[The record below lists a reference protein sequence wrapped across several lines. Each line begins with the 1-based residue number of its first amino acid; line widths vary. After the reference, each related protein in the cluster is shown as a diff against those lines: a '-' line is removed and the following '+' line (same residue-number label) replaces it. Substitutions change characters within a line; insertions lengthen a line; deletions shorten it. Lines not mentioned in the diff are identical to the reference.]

1 MRLADRVL
9 PNRGARRARSG
20 GSGKVALDPR
30 LASRLLRWYMRHRR
44 ALPWRRTR
52 DPYRVWVA
60 EVMLQQTRVET
71 VVPYYL
77 RFLQAFPDVRA
88 LASAR
93 QQDVLQAWA
102 GLGYY
107 ARARNLLRAAR
118 KIVRTGHLPT
128 TAAGWRRLP
137 GIGPYTAAAVAS
149 IAFGQDVVALDGNV
163 LRVGVRLL
171 GLQKPSTAPAV
182 RRSVEEALR
191 AVLPPGRAGEFN
203 QALMDLGATT
213 CLPSNPKC
221 GVCPVR
227 PFCAAHALG
236 LAGELPRRPPPR
248 PRPRR
253 RFVAALVRDRRGRVL
268 LVRQPS
274 EGVWGGLWTFPY
286 VEAPS
291 WPRARPALRRLVG
304 VRLERDGTCWSFE
317 HAFTHFRAHFRV
329 HVARPDSSPRRG
341 RFVPPEQP
349 GLPVPAPVRR
359 LLARLGQER
368 QQRE

>member
-1 MRLADRVL
+1 
-9 PNRGARRARSG
+9 
-20 GSGKVALDPR
+20 
-30 LASRLLRWYMRHRR
+30 
-44 ALPWRRTR
+44 
-52 DPYRVWVA
+52 
-60 EVMLQQTRVET
+60 MLQQTRVET

-93 QQDVLQAWA
+93 HQDVLQAWA

-137 GIGPYTAAAVAS
+137 GVGPYTAAAVAS

-171 GLQKPSTAPAV
+171 GLQKPTTDPAV
-182 RRSVEEALR
+182 RRSVEAALR

-213 CLPSNPKC
+213 CLPRNPKC

-227 PFCAAHALG
+227 PFCAAHARG
-236 LAGELPRRPPPR
+236 LAGQLPRRRARR
-248 PRPRR
+248 PRPLRQ
-253 RFVAALVRDRRGRVL
+253 FVAALVRDRRGRVL
-268 LVRQPS
+268 LVRQSP
-274 EGVWGGLWTFPY
+274 EGVWGGLWTLPY

-291 WPRARPALRRLVG
+291 WSRARPALQRLVG
-304 VRLERDGTCWSFE
+304 VRLQPDGTCWSFE
-317 HAFTHFRAHFRV
+317 HAFSHFRAHFRV
-329 HVARPDSSPRRG
+329 QDVRPDREPRVG
-341 RFVPPEQP
+341 RFVRPQHP